1 MASLQKRPE
10 LDASRRTATIAHP
23 DVRILDRVR
32 GTTYSTS
39 LESTMS
45 NFWDMVWLMISTFFF
60 VAYLI
65 IMFQIVVDLFRD
77 HELGGGSKVLWV
89 IGLIF
94 IPVLTAIIYIIARGR
109 GMAARQQASLQK
121 AKAETETYIK
131 EVAGK
136 SPAQHIADA
145 KALLDA
151 GTISQA
157 EFDKLKAKA
166 LS

>member
-1 MASLQKRPE
+1 
-10 LDASRRTATIAHP
+10 
-23 DVRILDRVR
+23 
-32 GTTYSTS
+32 
-39 LESTMS
+39 MS
-45 NFWDMVWLMISTFFF
+45 NFWDTVWLMISTFFF

-77 HELGGGSKVLWV
+77 QELGGGSKVLWV

-94 IPVLTAIIYIIARGR
+94 LPVLTAIIYIIARGN
-109 GMAARQQASLQK
+109 GMAARQRATVQR
-121 AKAETETYIK
+121 AKEDTEAYIK
-131 EVAGK
+131 GVAGR
-136 SPAQHIADA
+136 SPAADIAEA

-151 GTISQA
+151 GTITAA